1 MTNPLHRSDEQR
13 DRTKHRKQGKHG
25 SGAGEERG
33 PSQLFL
39 VRVWAEQGTGGGP
52 EWRGRVQHVTRG
64 DAQEFSDW
72 GTLIDLFVTMVPADN
87 LENM

>member
-1 MTNPLHRSDEQR
+1 MTNLLHRSGKQR
-13 DRTKHRKQGKHG
+13 DRTQRGTQGNDT
-25 SGAGEERG
+25 GEQRS

-39 VRVWAEQGTGGGP
+39 VRVWAEQDTGGGP

-72 GTLIDLFVTMVPADN
+72 GTLIDLFVTMVPTGN
-87 LENM
+87 LEGK

>member
-1 MTNPLHRSDEQR
+1 MTNPLHRPDRQR
-13 DRTKHRKQGKHG
+13 DDTQHANGT
-25 SGAGEERG
+25 GEPRG

-39 VRVWAEQGTGGGP
+39 VRVWAEQGTEGGP

-72 GTLIDLFVTMVPADN
+72 GTLIDLFVTMVPAG
-87 LENM
+87 NMESK

>member
-1 MTNPLHRSDEQR
+1 MTNQAHRSDKQR
-13 DRTKHRKQGKHG
+13 DNTQHEHQGNG
-25 SGAGEERG
+25 TGEPLG

-39 VRVWAEQGTGGGP
+39 VRVWAEQGMEGSP

-72 GTLIDLFVTMVPADN
+72 GTLIDLFVTMVPA
-87 LENM
+87 LESK

>member
-1 MTNPLHRSDEQR
+1 MNPSQRSDKQR
-13 DRTKHRKQGKHG
+13 DRTQHGNQGNG
-25 SGAGEERG
+25 TGEERS

-39 VRVWAEQGTGGGP
+39 VRVWAEQGSGDGP

-72 GTLIDLFVTMVPADN
+72 GTLIDLFVTMVPAGN
-87 LENM
+87 LESK

>member
-1 MTNPLHRSDEQR
+1 MINPAHQSDKLRASEQ
-13 DRTKHRKQGKHG
+13 
-25 SGAGEERG
+25 SGNSEYRG

-39 VRVWAEQGTGGGP
+39 VRVWAEQGMEGNL

-72 GTLIDLFVTMVPADN
+72 GTLIDLFVTMVPAGN
-87 LENM
+87 LESK